1 MVKHTVPR
9 LSMKILLLGKNGQVG
24 WELQRALA
32 PLAEVIALDRSGL
45 GDFSG
50 DMSQPQAIRETILKL
65 KPNVVVNASAYTAVD
80 LAESESELA
89 DLINHQAVKVIADV
103 CHQEQILFVHYSTD
117 YVFSGLGTQPFT
129 ETDVVATLNVYG
141 KTKALGEQAII
152 DSGCDHLI
160 FRTSWVYAAKGKN
173 FLKTMLNLAQQRQE
187 LSIINDQVGAPT
199 SAELIADITV
209 HAIPQVLANQQ
220 KAGIYHLVASGETT
234 WFDYA
239 NFIFKQARI
248 LGQTLQVEK
257 VNPIATSAYP
267 TPAVRP
273 HNSRL
278 HNAKS
283 QNTFELILP
292 QWQKGVERT
301 LAELI
306 NQ

>member
-1 MVKHTVPR
+1 
-9 LSMKILLLGKNGQVG
+9 MKILLLGKNGQVG

-129 ETDVVATLNVYG
+129 ETDVVAPLNVYG

>member
-32 PLAEVIALDRSGL
+32 PLAEVIALDRLGL

-129 ETDVVATLNVYG
+129 ETDVVAPLNVYG

-278 HNAKS
+278 HNAKL